1 MKKILFFVR
10 DFIIMLAIILLVEFV
25 FYKFNWLK
33 EIDIS
38 YTVGFMIGWS
48 IWQGIDALIKNKKN
62 K

>member
-10 DFIIMLAIILLVEFV
+10 DFIIMLAIILLVEFI

-48 IWQGIDALIKNKKN
+48 IWHGIDALIKNKKN